1 MSISSVGGPV
11 ADYSTP
17 AAPATANVAASAAP
31 ATVPASDSAP
41 AAPASSRPSTTVT
54 LSDGRE
60 IEVEVVMYTGK
71 VTSMP
76 MSVASAPQLF
86 VQADK
91 DHDGKLSLDEFT
103 DQLKRVGVSADEA
116 KTMFQSFNKSKG
128 KEMSIDD
135 FVDGVVATNAAGNSA
150 YQNLYVSYTAG
161 ADGKYD
167 MGVDAAYMAQGAS
180 TAAAYWAKHP
190 ELQRRS

>member
-1 MSISSVGGPV
+1 MSISSVSGPA

-17 AAPATANVAASAAP
+17 AAPAPASDTASAAPQVAPAPDPASAAP
-31 ATVPASDSAP
+31 A
-41 AAPASSRPSTTVT
+41 RPSTTVT

-60 IEVEVVMYTGK
+60 IEVDVVMYTGK

-91 DHDGKLSLDEFT
+91 DRDGKLSLDEFT

-116 KTMFQSFNKSKG
+116 KTMFQSFNKSKS

-135 FVDGVVATNAAGNSA
+135 FVDGVVATNTGGSSV
-150 YQNLYVSYTAG
+150 YQDLYLSYTAG

-167 MGVDAAYMAQGAS
+167 MGVDAAYMAQGVS
-180 TAAAYWAKHP
+180 TASAYWAKHP

>member
-1 MSISSVGGPV
+1 MSISSVGGPA
-11 ADYSTP
+11 ADYSNPTAAATGSDATGAALA
-17 AAPATANVAASAAP
+17 AAPAA
-31 ATVPASDSAP
+31 DSAP
-41 AAPASSRPSTTVT
+41 AAPAPSRPSTTVK

-60 IEVEVVMYTGK
+60 IEVDVVMYTGK

-91 DHDGKLSLDEFT
+91 DGDGKLSLDEFT

-135 FVDGVVATNAAGNSA
+135 FVDGVVATNAGGNSV

-167 MGVDAAYMAQGAS
+167 MGADAAYMAQGAS